1 MRLSFLEPL
10 YKQPGPFAS
19 VYVDTSRAGAQ
30 GDPDAA
36 LALRWRRL
44 RNVLLA
50 EGADENSI
58 AAVAG
63 TVGSDA
69 DVPGLHGQALFTAH
83 GALVLQ
89 GELPDPP
96 VRDSAHF
103 GALPDT
109 MPLIAQHAPEIPY
122 VAVYVH
128 YSGRHTTDAGGTV
141 RVESE
146 AGRWPLTKVAPGE
159 RCDERVPVADWP
171 RAAERFGRRLAA
183 QADRIGADALVLA
196 GDTWARGILARR
208 LPARLRGRLTAV
220 GPGGAPRP
228 GRALLEHRLDGLFN
242 GRLAAHDEALL
253 DAFLAQR
260 AQRGA
265 AAEGLPATIAALQRG
280 QAAALF
286 VNERREPPA
295 ALWVGPEPAQ
305 LALTEGE
312 LRSYGVGPVRRERA
326 DAALARA
333 LVGTGA
339 ELVLVPE
346 RRLRLRDGA
355 GALLRYADPPGA
367 GRPAQP
373 APGGGRQRL

>member
-10 YKQPGPFAS
+10 YRQPGPFAS
-19 VYVDTSRAGAQ
+19 VYVDTSRAGAP

-44 RNVLLA
+44 RDALVA
-50 EGADENSI
+50 EGADENSL
-58 AAVAG
+58 AALAG

-69 DVPGLHGQALFTAH
+69 EVPGLHGQAVFTAH

-89 GELPDPP
+89 GELPVPP
-96 VRDSAHF
+96 VRDTAHF

-122 VAVYVH
+122 VAAYVH
-128 YSGRHTTDAGGTV
+128 YAGRHSTDARGRV
-141 RVESE
+141 RIESE
-146 AGRWPLTKVAPGE
+146 AGRWPLTRVAPGE
-159 RCDERVPVADWP
+159 RCEERIPVAEWP
-171 RAAERFGRRLAA
+171 RAAERWGRRLAA
-183 QADRIGADALVLA
+183 QAHHLGADTLVLA

-228 GRALLEHRLDGLFN
+228 GRALLEHRLDELFS
-242 GRLAAHDEALL
+242 GRLAARDEALV
-253 DAFLAQR
+253 DAFLTQR
-260 AQRGA
+260 ALRGA
-265 AAEGLPATIAALQRG
+265 AAEGLPATLAALQRG
-280 QAAALF
+280 QVGALF
-286 VNERREPPA
+286 ASERRAPPPD
-295 ALWVGPEPAQ
+295 LWVGPEPAQ

-312 LRSYGVGPVRRERA
+312 LRSYGVGPVRREHA

-346 RRLRLRDGA
+346 RRLRLRDGV
-355 GALLRYADPPGA
+355 GALLRYADRPGA
-367 GRPAQP
+367 GRP
-373 APGGGRQRL
+373 GSRGRQPS